1 MMKTISFILIFFLLI
16 GCKEEKTFADDI
28 VLNFPKED
36 KLTFQKFNEGIGE
49 SGTGVIY
56 IGKEIKKIDVKYLT
70 SMIPAP
76 PSPPGYKLDSINI
89 RNQKMFSKYFHD
101 SFDKMKYSEKPIIFD
116 SLSENNVKII
126 ANIKDTIPKYA
137 FNYEKEELKKYKAF
151 PVFIKNIS
159 GRKLLLSDIRNLPLA
174 FLNEKNKW
182 QIIWNE
188 NSMGE
193 CMVGGWENHY
203 YWELQP
209 DEIMILS
216 VNYLTGNNK
225 GKFKIWSGN
234 SFSNEFT
241 MNYDEQI
248 IKNQQHYFEVK

>member
-1 MMKTISFILIFFLLI
+1 MRTISILFIFFVLI

-28 VLNFPKED
+28 VLSFPKED
-36 KLTFQKFNEGIGE
+36 KLTFQQFNEGIGE

-56 IGKEIKKIDVKYLT
+56 IGKEIKKIDVKYFD

-76 PSPPGYKLDSINI
+76 PPPPGYKTDSINI
-89 RNQKMFSKYFHD
+89 RNQKLFSKYFHD
-101 SFDKMKYSEKPIIFD
+101 SFYRMKYSDKPIIFD
-116 SLSENNVKII
+116 SLSVNNVKII
-126 ANIKDTIPKYA
+126 AKTQDTIPKYA
-137 FNYEKEELKKYKAF
+137 FNYENEQLKKFKAF

-159 GRKLLLSDIRNLPLA
+159 GRKLLLSDLKNLPLA

-182 QIIWNE
+182 QMIWNE

-203 YWELQP
+203 YWELLP
-209 DEIMILS
+209 DEIMVLS
-216 VNYLTGNNK
+216 VNFLKGKQK

-241 MNYDEQI
+241 MNYDEQVV
-248 IKNQQHYFEVK
+248 KNQRFYYEVK